1 MRVFR
6 QQLPGGVRRRGLPV
20 RRLANVQRPWGAAER
35 RALFLSAGLR
45 GVIFLD
51 LGLTYYYLARHSRR
65 YATPT
70 GAAKKHTKRTPKK
83 HFFYLH
89 GSFLVRDLVESSVPR
104 LFNLPG

>member
-70 GAAKKHTKRTPKK
+70 GAAKKHKRTPKNT
-83 HFFYLH
+83 FFIYMVL
-89 GSFLVRDLVESSVPR
+89 FL
-104 LFNLPG
+104 